1 MAQRALV
8 RMLFGVVVA
17 LAAVARG
24 DLVFDKVKRT
34 IDVSTHLVKISSVA
48 TVRNEGDSLAQSVTF
63 STDPLLLKHLAS
75 VTASV
80 KAGKKSTPL
89 ELSSAGGDQ
98 TISLLTPLD
107 GGDSAVT
114 LEIEEVFTHALS
126 PFPVE
131 IVQGESQKV
140 IFKGNLHLLVP
151 YTIASSTTEIKLGSS
166 KIESHTKIKPYAV
179 KESVI
184 AYGPFANVAPNS
196 AKEVSVHYE
205 NNSPFLTVTEMT
217 RVVEVSHWG
226 NVAVEEDI
234 DMRHTGAKLK
244 GPFSRYDY
252 QRASGPDPSI
262 KAFKTLLPGAAK
274 DVYYRDAIGNIST
287 SNLKEVGEVVEVE
300 IRPRFPLFGGW
311 KTKYTLGYNV
321 PSYQLLFTAGN
332 EYVLKIPFL
341 DHVYDDMVVDK
352 LTLKVILPEGVSN
365 IRFSSPYDVERKAD
379 ETVATYL
386 DTFGRTVLVA
396 EKTNLVEA
404 HIQQIQIEYNFSKLL
419 LLQEPL
425 LLIGAFYL
433 LFTFAIIY
441 VRCDFTICPDE
452 DSEAKIKVAT
462 ALEQIQN
469 AQSSRADCYRH
480 YDDAIGKF
488 KQSKDSGLLAATRKK
503 VEADHKRASA
513 AVGDQLDVLKA
524 NGAAPDVIERVNE
537 LQRLDNSFKEQV
549 GFSLTYAEKLV
560 LGKMSRGQYMDLEQ
574 ATNAKKE
581 DIFTKI
587 ELLLNVL

>member
-1 MAQRALV
+1 MGSKMVGKTVLGLLV
-8 RMLFGVVVA
+8 LLVVA
-17 LAAVARG
+17 NG

-48 TVRNEGDSLAQSVTF
+48 TVRNEGDSVAQSVTF

-75 VTASV
+75 VSANV
-80 KAGKKSTPL
+80 KVGKKSTPL

-98 TISLLTPLD
+98 TISLLSPLA

-114 LEIEEVFTHALS
+114 LEIEEVFTHALAA
-126 PFPVE
+126 FPVQ
-131 IVQGESQKV
+131 IAQGESQKV

-151 YTIASSTTEIKLGSS
+151 YTMASATTEIKLGSS
-166 KIESHTKIKPYAV
+166 KIESHTKIKPNSV
-179 KESVI
+179 KDSLI
-184 AYGPFANVAPNS
+184 TYGPFANVGPNS

-217 RVVEVSHWG
+217 RLVEVSHWG
-226 NVAVEEDI
+226 NVAVEEEI
-234 DMRHTGAKLK
+234 DMRHTGATLK

-262 KAFKTLLPGAAK
+262 KAFKTVLPSAAK

-287 SNLKEVGEVVEVE
+287 SNLKEVGDAVEIE

-321 PSYQLLFTAGN
+321 PSYELLFISGS

-352 LTLKVILPEGVSN
+352 MTLKVILPEGVSN
-365 IRFSSPYDVERKAD
+365 IQFHSPYDIDRKAD
-379 ETVATYL
+379 EKMATYL

-404 HIQQIQIEYNFSKLL
+404 HIQPIKISYRFSKLL

-433 LFTFAIIY
+433 LFTVAIIY

-452 DSEAKIKVAT
+452 DSEAKIKVTT

-469 AQSSRADCYRH
+469 LQSTRSDCYRL
-480 YDDAIGKF
+480 YDEAVQKF
-488 KQSKDSGLLAATRKK
+488 KQSKDSALLTAAKKK
-503 VEADHKRASA
+503 VEADHKEATA
-513 AVGDQLDVLKA
+513 AVADQLNVLKTNGASPDVL
-524 NGAAPDVIERVNE
+524 ERVGD
-537 LQRLDNSFKEQV
+537 LQKLDQAIKEQV
-549 GFSLTYAEKLV
+549 GFSLTSAEKLV
-560 LGKMSRGQYMDLEQ
+560 AGKMSRGQYMDLEQ

-581 DIFTKI
+581 DIFNKI

>member
-1 MAQRALV
+1 MGLKMVGKTVLGLLV
-8 RMLFGVVVA
+8 LLVVA
-17 LAAVARG
+17 NG

-48 TVRNEGDSLAQSVTF
+48 TVRNEGDSVAQSVTF
-63 STDPLLLKHLAS
+63 STDPLLLKHLAAVS
-75 VTASV
+75 ANV
-80 KAGKKSTPL
+80 KVGKKSTPL

-98 TISLLTPLD
+98 TISLLSPLA

-114 LEIEEVFTHALS
+114 LEIEEVFTHALAA
-126 PFPVE
+126 FPVQ

-151 YTIASSTTEIKLGSS
+151 YTMASATTEIKLGSS
-166 KIESHTKIKPYAV
+166 KIESHTKIKPNSV
-179 KESVI
+179 KDSLI
-184 AYGPFANVAPNS
+184 TYGPFANVGPNS

-205 NNSPFLTVTEMT
+205 NNTPFLTVTEMT
-217 RVVEVSHWG
+217 RLVEVSHWG
-226 NVAVEEDI
+226 NVAVEEEI
-234 DMRHTGAKLK
+234 DMRHTGATLK

-262 KAFKTLLPGAAK
+262 KAFKTVLPSAAK

-287 SNLKEVGEVVEVE
+287 SNLKEVGDAVEIE

-321 PSYQLLFTAGN
+321 PSYELLFISGS

-352 LTLKVILPEGVSN
+352 MTLKVILPEGVSN
-365 IRFSSPYDVERKAD
+365 IQFHSPYDIDRKAD
-379 ETVATYL
+379 EKMATYL

-404 HIQQIQIEYNFSKLL
+404 HIQPIKISYRFSKLL

-433 LFTFAIIY
+433 LFTVAIIY

-452 DSEAKIKVAT
+452 DSEAKIKVTT

-469 AQSSRADCYRH
+469 LQSTRSDCYRL
-480 YDDAIGKF
+480 YDEAVQKF
-488 KQSKDSGLLAATRKK
+488 KQSKDSALLTAAKKK
-503 VEADHKRASA
+503 VEADHKEATA
-513 AVGDQLDVLKA
+513 AVADQLNVLKTNGASPDVL
-524 NGAAPDVIERVNE
+524 ERVGD
-537 LQRLDNSFKEQV
+537 LQKLDQAIKEQV
-549 GFSLTYAEKLV
+549 GFSLTSAEKLV
-560 LGKMSRGQYMDLEQ
+560 AGKMSRGQYMDLEQ

-581 DIFTKI
+581 DIFNKI

>member
-1 MAQRALV
+1 MVGKTVLGLLV
-8 RMLFGVVVA
+8 LLVVA
-17 LAAVARG
+17 NG

-34 IDVSTHLVKISSVA
+34 IDISTHLVKISSVA
-48 TVRNEGDSLAQSVTF
+48 TVRNEGDSVAQSVTF

-75 VTASV
+75 VSANV
-80 KAGKKSTPL
+80 KVGKKSTPL

-98 TISLLTPLD
+98 TISLLSPLA

-114 LEIEEVFTHALS
+114 LEIEEVFTHALAA
-126 PFPVE
+126 FPVQ
-131 IVQGESQKV
+131 IAQGESQKV

-151 YTIASSTTEIKLGSS
+151 YTMASATTEIKLGSS
-166 KIESHTKIKPYAV
+166 KIESHTKIKPNSV
-179 KESVI
+179 KDSLI
-184 AYGPFANVAPNS
+184 TYGPFANVGPNS

-217 RVVEVSHWG
+217 RLVEVSHWG
-226 NVAVEEDI
+226 NVAVEEEI
-234 DMRHTGAKLK
+234 DMRHTGATLK

-262 KAFKTLLPGAAK
+262 KAFKTVLPSAAK

-287 SNLKEVGEVVEVE
+287 SNLKEVGDAVEIE

-321 PSYQLLFTAGN
+321 PSYELLFISGS

-352 LTLKVILPEGVSN
+352 MTLKVILPEGVSN
-365 IRFSSPYDVERKAD
+365 IQFHSPYDIDRKAD
-379 ETVATYL
+379 EKMATYL

-404 HIQQIQIEYNFSKLL
+404 HIQPIKISYRFSKLL

-433 LFTFAIIY
+433 LFTVAIIY

-452 DSEAKIKVAT
+452 DSEAKIKVTT

-469 AQSSRADCYRH
+469 LQSTRSDCYRL
-480 YDDAIGKF
+480 YDEAVQKF
-488 KQSKDSGLLAATRKK
+488 KQSKDSALLTAAKKK
-503 VEADHKRASA
+503 VEADHKEATA
-513 AVGDQLDVLKA
+513 AVADQLNVLKTNGASPDVL
-524 NGAAPDVIERVNE
+524 ERVGD
-537 LQRLDNSFKEQV
+537 LQKLDQAIKEQV
-549 GFSLTYAEKLV
+549 GFSLTSAEKLV
-560 LGKMSRGQYMDLEQ
+560 AGKMSRGQYMDLEQ

-581 DIFTKI
+581 DIFNKI

>member
-1 MAQRALV
+1 MGSKMVGKTVLGLLV
-8 RMLFGVVVA
+8 LLVVA
-17 LAAVARG
+17 NG

-48 TVRNEGDSLAQSVTF
+48 TVRNEGDSVAQSVTF

-75 VTASV
+75 VSANV
-80 KAGKKSTPL
+80 KVGKKSTPL

-98 TISLLTPLD
+98 TISLLSPLA

-114 LEIEEVFTHALS
+114 LEIEEVFTHALAA
-126 PFPVE
+126 FPVQ
-131 IVQGESQKV
+131 IAQGESQKV

-151 YTIASSTTEIKLGSS
+151 YTMASATTEIKLGSS
-166 KIESHTKIKPYAV
+166 KIESHTKIKPNSV
-179 KESVI
+179 KDSLI
-184 AYGPFANVAPNS
+184 TYGPFANVGPNS

-217 RVVEVSHWG
+217 RLVEVSHWG
-226 NVAVEEDI
+226 NVAVEEEI
-234 DMRHTGAKLK
+234 DMRHTGATLK

-262 KAFKTLLPGAAK
+262 KAFKTVLPSAAK

-287 SNLKEVGEVVEVE
+287 SNLKEVGDAVEIE

-321 PSYQLLFTAGN
+321 PSYELLFISGS

-352 LTLKVILPEGVSN
+352 MTLKVILPEGVSN
-365 IRFSSPYDVERKAD
+365 IQFHSPYDVDRKAD
-379 ETVATYL
+379 EKMATYL

-404 HIQQIQIEYNFSKLL
+404 HIQPIKISYRFSKLL

-433 LFTFAIIY
+433 LFTVAIIY

-452 DSEAKIKVAT
+452 DSEAKIKVTT

-469 AQSSRADCYRH
+469 LQSTRSDCYRL
-480 YDDAIGKF
+480 YDEAVQKF
-488 KQSKDSGLLAATRKK
+488 KQSKDSALLTAAKKK
-503 VEADHKRASA
+503 VEADHKEATA
-513 AVGDQLDVLKA
+513 AVADQLNVLKTNGASPDVL
-524 NGAAPDVIERVNE
+524 ERVGD
-537 LQRLDNSFKEQV
+537 LQKLDQAIKEQV
-549 GFSLTYAEKLV
+549 GFSLTSAEKLV
-560 LGKMSRGQYMDLEQ
+560 AGKMSRGQYMDLEQ

-581 DIFTKI
+581 DIFNKI

>member
-1 MAQRALV
+1 
-8 RMLFGVVVA
+8 MLGKTVLGLMVVLVVA
-17 LAAVARG
+17 NG

-34 IDVSTHLVKISSVA
+34 IDVSTHLVKISSAA
-48 TVRNEGDSLAQSVTF
+48 TVRNEGDSVAQSVTF

-75 VTASV
+75 VSASV
-80 KAGKKSTPL
+80 KVGKKSTPL

-98 TISLLTPLD
+98 TISLLSPLA

-114 LEIEEVFTHALS
+114 LEIEEVFTHALT
-126 PFPVE
+126 PFPVQ
-131 IVQGESQKV
+131 IAQGESQKV
-140 IFKGNLHLLVP
+140 IFKGNVHLLVP
-151 YTIASSTTEIKLGSS
+151 YSMASSTTEIKLGSS
-166 KIESHTKIKPYAV
+166 KIESHTKIKPNSV
-179 KESVI
+179 KDSVI
-184 AYGPFANVAPNS
+184 TYGPFTNVGPNS

-217 RVVEVSHWG
+217 RLIEVSHWG
-226 NVAVEEDI
+226 NVAVEEEI

-262 KAFKTLLPGAAK
+262 KAFKTVLPAAAK

-287 SNLKEVGEVVEVE
+287 SNLKEVGDAVEIE

-321 PSYQLLFTAGN
+321 PSYELLFISGSN
-332 EYVLKIPFL
+332 YVLKIPFL

-352 LTLKVILPEGVSN
+352 LTLKVILPEGVGN
-365 IRFSSPYDVERKAD
+365 IQFNSPYDVERKAD
-379 ETVATYL
+379 EKMATYL

-404 HIQQIQIEYNFSKLL
+404 HIQPIKISYSFSKLL

-433 LFTFAIIY
+433 LFTVAIIY

-452 DSEAKIKVAT
+452 DSEAKIKVT
-462 ALEQIQN
+462 TSLEQIQN
-469 AQSSRADCYRH
+469 LQSSRSDCYRQ
-480 YDDAIGKF
+480 YDEAVGKF
-488 KQSKDSGLLAATRKK
+488 KQSKDSAQLAATKKK
-503 VEADHKRASA
+503 VEADHKSASTA
-513 AVGDQLDVLKA
+513 IGEQLEVLKTHGASPDVL
-524 NGAAPDVIERVNE
+524 DRVNE
-537 LQRLDNSFKEQV
+537 LQKLDHSFKEQV

-560 LGKMSRGQYMDLEQ
+560 AGKMSRGQYMDLEQ

>member
-1 MAQRALV
+1 MALKTLFALV
-8 RMLFGVVVA
+8 SVLA
-17 LAAVARG
+17 LARG

-34 IDVSTHLVKISSVA
+34 IDVSSHLVKVSSTV

-63 STDPLLLKHLAS
+63 STDPLLLKHLAAVS
-75 VTASV
+75 ASV
-80 KAGKKSTPL
+80 KAGKKSSPL

-98 TISLLTPLD
+98 TISLLTPL
-107 GGDSAVT
+107 GSGDAAVT
-114 LEIEEVFTHALS
+114 LEIDEVFTHALT

-131 IVQGESQKV
+131 IAQGEPQKV
-140 IFKGNLHLLVP
+140 IFTGNLHLLVP
-151 YTIASSTTEIKLGSS
+151 YVMASSTTEIKLGTS
-166 KIESHTKIKPYAV
+166 KIESHTKIKPNSV
-179 KESVI
+179 KDSVI
-184 AYGPFANVAPNS
+184 VYGPFSNVAPNT
-196 AKEVSVHYE
+196 AKEITVHFE

-217 RVVEVSHWG
+217 RLIEVSHWG
-226 NVAVEEDI
+226 NVAVEEEI
-234 DMRHTGAKLK
+234 DMSHTGAKLK

-262 KAFKTLLPGAAK
+262 KSFKTVLPAAAK

-287 SNLKEVGEVVEVE
+287 SNLKEKVDAVEVE

-321 PSYQLLFTAGN
+321 PSYELLFLSGSD
-332 EYVLKIPFL
+332 YVLKVPFL

-352 LTLKVILPEGVSN
+352 LTLKVVLPEGVGN
-365 IRFSSPYDVERKAD
+365 IQLTTPYDVERKAD
-379 ETVATYL
+379 EKIATYL

-404 HIQQIQIEYNFSKLL
+404 HIQEIKISYTFSKLL

-433 LFTFAIIY
+433 LFTIAIIY

-462 ALEQIQN
+462 ALEQIQG
-469 AQSSRADCYRH
+469 AQASRSDCYRL
-480 YDDAIGKF
+480 YDEAIGKF
-488 KQSKDSGLLAATRKK
+488 KQSKDASLLMAARKK
-503 VEADHKRASA
+503 IEADHKKASV
-513 AVGDQLDVLKA
+513 AVAEQIDSLRA
-524 NGAAPDVIERVNE
+524 NGATSDVLDKVNE
-537 LQRLDNSFKEQV
+537 LQKLDNSFKDQV
-549 GFSLTYAEKLV
+549 GSSLTYAEKLV
-560 LGKMSRGQYMDLEQ
+560 AGKMSRGQYMDLEQ

-581 DIFTKI
+581 DIFNKI
-587 ELLLNVL
+587 ELLLNLL

>member
-1 MAQRALV
+1 MVGKTVLGLLV
-8 RMLFGVVVA
+8 LLVVA
-17 LAAVARG
+17 NG

-34 IDVSTHLVKISSVA
+34 IDISTHLVKISSVA
-48 TVRNEGDSLAQSVTF
+48 TVRNEGDSVAQSVTF
-63 STDPLLLKHLAS
+63 STDPLLLKHLAAVS
-75 VTASV
+75 ANV
-80 KAGKKSTPL
+80 KVGKKSTPL

-98 TISLLTPLD
+98 TISLLSPLA

-114 LEIEEVFTHALS
+114 LEIEEVFTHALAA
-126 PFPVE
+126 FPVQ

-151 YTIASSTTEIKLGSS
+151 YTMASATTEIKLGSS
-166 KIESHTKIKPYAV
+166 KIESHTKIKPNSV
-179 KESVI
+179 KDSLI
-184 AYGPFANVAPNS
+184 TYGPFANVGPNS

-217 RVVEVSHWG
+217 RLVEVSHWG
-226 NVAVEEDI
+226 NVAVEEEI
-234 DMRHTGAKLK
+234 DMRHTGATLK

-262 KAFKTLLPGAAK
+262 KAFKTVLPSAAK

-287 SNLKEVGEVVEVE
+287 SNLKEVGDAVEIE

-321 PSYQLLFTAGN
+321 PSYELLFISGS

-352 LTLKVILPEGVSN
+352 MTLKVILPEGVSN
-365 IRFSSPYDVERKAD
+365 IQFHSPYDVDRKAD
-379 ETVATYL
+379 EKMATYL

-404 HIQQIQIEYNFSKLL
+404 HIQPIKISYRFSKLL

-433 LFTFAIIY
+433 LFTVAIIY

-452 DSEAKIKVAT
+452 DSEAKIKVTT

-469 AQSSRADCYRH
+469 LQSTRSDCYRL
-480 YDDAIGKF
+480 YDEAVQKF
-488 KQSKDSGLLAATRKK
+488 KQSKDSALLTAAKKK
-503 VEADHKRASA
+503 VEADHKEATA
-513 AVGDQLDVLKA
+513 AVADQLNVLKTNGASPDVL
-524 NGAAPDVIERVNE
+524 ERVGD
-537 LQRLDNSFKEQV
+537 LQKLDQAIKEQV
-549 GFSLTYAEKLV
+549 GFSLTSAEKLV
-560 LGKMSRGQYMDLEQ
+560 AGKMSRGQYMDLEQ

-581 DIFTKI
+581 DIFNKI

>member
-1 MAQRALV
+1 MGSKMVGKTVLGLLV
-8 RMLFGVVVA
+8 LLVVA
-17 LAAVARG
+17 NG

-48 TVRNEGDSLAQSVTF
+48 TVRNEGDSVAQSVTF

-75 VTASV
+75 VSANV
-80 KAGKKSTPL
+80 KVGKKSTPL

-98 TISLLTPLD
+98 TISLLSPLA

-114 LEIEEVFTHALS
+114 LEIEEVFTHALAA
-126 PFPVE
+126 FPVQ
-131 IVQGESQKV
+131 IAQGESQKV

-151 YTIASSTTEIKLGSS
+151 YTMASASTEIKLGSS
-166 KIESHTKIKPYAV
+166 KIESHTKIKPNSV
-179 KESVI
+179 KDSLI
-184 AYGPFANVAPNS
+184 TYGPFANVGPNS
-196 AKEVSVHYE
+196 AKDVSVHYE

-217 RVVEVSHWG
+217 RLVEVSHWG
-226 NVAVEEDI
+226 NVAVEEEI
-234 DMRHTGAKLK
+234 DMRHTGATLK

-262 KAFKTLLPGAAK
+262 KAFKTVLPSAAK

-287 SNLKEVGEVVEVE
+287 SNLKEVGDAVEIE

-321 PSYQLLFTAGN
+321 PSYELLYISGS

-352 LTLKVILPEGVSN
+352 MTLKVILPEGVSN
-365 IRFSSPYDVERKAD
+365 IQFHSPYDVDRKAD
-379 ETVATYL
+379 EKLATYL

-404 HIQQIQIEYNFSKLL
+404 HIQPIKISYRFSKLL

-433 LFTFAIIY
+433 LFTVAIIY

-452 DSEAKIKVAT
+452 DSEAKIKVTT

-469 AQSSRADCYRH
+469 LQSTRSDCYRL
-480 YDDAIGKF
+480 YDEAVQKF
-488 KQSKDSGLLAATRKK
+488 KQSKDSALLTAAKKK
-503 VEADHKRASA
+503 VEADHKEATA
-513 AVGDQLDVLKA
+513 AVADQLNVLKTNGASPDVL
-524 NGAAPDVIERVNE
+524 ERVGD
-537 LQRLDNSFKEQV
+537 LQKLDQAIKEQV
-549 GFSLTYAEKLV
+549 GFSLTSAEKLV
-560 LGKMSRGQYMDLEQ
+560 AGKMSRGQYMDLEQ

-581 DIFTKI
+581 DIFNKI

>member
-1 MAQRALV
+1 M
-8 RMLFGVVVA
+8 VVA
-17 LAAVARG
+17 NG

-48 TVRNEGDSLAQSVTF
+48 TVRNEGDSVAQSVTF

-75 VTASV
+75 VSANV
-80 KAGKKSTPL
+80 KVGKKSTPL

-98 TISLLTPLD
+98 TISLLSPLA

-114 LEIEEVFTHALS
+114 LEIEEVFTHALAA
-126 PFPVE
+126 FPVQ
-131 IVQGESQKV
+131 IAQGESQKV

-151 YTIASSTTEIKLGSS
+151 YTMASATTEIKLGSS
-166 KIESHTKIKPYAV
+166 KIESHTKIKPNSV
-179 KESVI
+179 KDSLI
-184 AYGPFANVAPNS
+184 TYGPFANVGPNS

-217 RVVEVSHWG
+217 RLVEVSHWG
-226 NVAVEEDI
+226 NVAVEEEI
-234 DMRHTGAKLK
+234 DMRHTGATLK

-262 KAFKTLLPGAAK
+262 KAFKTVLPSAAK

-287 SNLKEVGEVVEVE
+287 SNLKEVGDAVEIE

-321 PSYQLLFTAGN
+321 PSYELLFISGS

-352 LTLKVILPEGVSN
+352 MTLKVILPEGVSN
-365 IRFSSPYDVERKAD
+365 IQFHSPYDVDRKAD
-379 ETVATYL
+379 EKLATYL

-404 HIQQIQIEYNFSKLL
+404 HIQPIKISYRFSKLL

-433 LFTFAIIY
+433 LFTVAIIY

-452 DSEAKIKVAT
+452 DSEAKIKVTT

-469 AQSSRADCYRH
+469 LQSTRSDCYRL
-480 YDDAIGKF
+480 YDEAVQKF
-488 KQSKDSGLLAATRKK
+488 KQSKDSALLTAAKKK
-503 VEADHKRASA
+503 VEADHKEATA
-513 AVGDQLDVLKA
+513 AVADQLNVLKTNGASPDVL
-524 NGAAPDVIERVNE
+524 ERVGD
-537 LQRLDNSFKEQV
+537 LQKLDQAIKEQV
-549 GFSLTYAEKLV
+549 GFSLTSAEKLV
-560 LGKMSRGQYMDLEQ
+560 AGKMSRGQYMDLEQ

-581 DIFTKI
+581 DIFNKI

>member
-1 MAQRALV
+1 MGPKMVGKTVLGLLV
-8 RMLFGVVVA
+8 LLVVA
-17 LAAVARG
+17 NG

-34 IDVSTHLVKISSVA
+34 IDISTHLVKISSVA
-48 TVRNEGDSLAQSVTF
+48 TVRNEGDSVAQSVTF
-63 STDPLLLKHLAS
+63 STDPLLLKHLAAVS
-75 VTASV
+75 ANV
-80 KAGKKSTPL
+80 KVGKKSTPL

-98 TISLLTPLD
+98 TISLLSPLA

-114 LEIEEVFTHALS
+114 LEIEEVFTHALAA
-126 PFPVE
+126 FPVQ

-151 YTIASSTTEIKLGSS
+151 YTMASATTEIKLGSS
-166 KIESHTKIKPYAV
+166 KIESHTKIKPNSV
-179 KESVI
+179 KDSLI
-184 AYGPFANVAPNS
+184 TYGPFANVGPNS

-217 RVVEVSHWG
+217 RLVEVSHWG
-226 NVAVEEDI
+226 NVAVEEEI
-234 DMRHTGAKLK
+234 DMRHTGATLK

-262 KAFKTLLPGAAK
+262 KAFKTVLPSAAK

-287 SNLKEVGEVVEVE
+287 SNLKEVGDAVEIE

-321 PSYQLLFTAGN
+321 PSYELLFISGS

-352 LTLKVILPEGVSN
+352 MTLKVILPEGVSN
-365 IRFSSPYDVERKAD
+365 IQFHSPYDVDRKAD
-379 ETVATYL
+379 EKMATYL

-404 HIQQIQIEYNFSKLL
+404 HIQPIKISYRFSKLL

-433 LFTFAIIY
+433 LFTVAIIY

-452 DSEAKIKVAT
+452 DSEAKIKVTT

-469 AQSSRADCYRH
+469 LQSTRSDCYRL
-480 YDDAIGKF
+480 YDEAVQKF
-488 KQSKDSGLLAATRKK
+488 KQSKDSALLTAAKKK
-503 VEADHKRASA
+503 VEADHKEATA
-513 AVGDQLDVLKA
+513 AVADQLNVLKTNGASPDVL
-524 NGAAPDVIERVNE
+524 ERVGD
-537 LQRLDNSFKEQV
+537 LQKLDQAIKEQV
-549 GFSLTYAEKLV
+549 GFSLTSAEKLV
-560 LGKMSRGQYMDLEQ
+560 AGKMSRGQYMDLEQ

-581 DIFTKI
+581 DIFNKI

>member
-1 MAQRALV
+1 L
-8 RMLFGVVVA
+8 VVA
-17 LAAVARG
+17 NG

-48 TVRNEGDSLAQSVTF
+48 TVRNEGDSVAQSVTF

-75 VTASV
+75 VSANV
-80 KAGKKSTPL
+80 KVGKKSTPL

-98 TISLLTPLD
+98 TISLLSPLA

-114 LEIEEVFTHALS
+114 LEIEEVFTHALAA
-126 PFPVE
+126 FPVQ
-131 IVQGESQKV
+131 IAQGESQKV

-151 YTIASSTTEIKLGSS
+151 YTMASATTEIKLGSS
-166 KIESHTKIKPYAV
+166 KIESHTKIKPNSV
-179 KESVI
+179 KDSLI
-184 AYGPFANVAPNS
+184 TYGPFANVGPNS

-217 RVVEVSHWG
+217 RLVEVSHWG
-226 NVAVEEDI
+226 NVAVEEEI
-234 DMRHTGAKLK
+234 DMRHTGATLK

-262 KAFKTLLPGAAK
+262 KAFKTVLPSAAK

-287 SNLKEVGEVVEVE
+287 SNLKEVGDAVEIE

-321 PSYQLLFTAGN
+321 PSYELLFISGS

-352 LTLKVILPEGVSN
+352 MTLKVILPEGVSN
-365 IRFSSPYDVERKAD
+365 IQFHSPYDVDRKAD
-379 ETVATYL
+379 EKMATYL

-404 HIQQIQIEYNFSKLL
+404 HIQPIKISYRFSKLL

-433 LFTFAIIY
+433 LFTVAIIY

-452 DSEAKIKVAT
+452 DSEAKIKVTT

-469 AQSSRADCYRH
+469 LQSTRSDCYRL
-480 YDDAIGKF
+480 YDEAVQKF
-488 KQSKDSGLLAATRKK
+488 KQSKDSALLTAAKKK
-503 VEADHKRASA
+503 VEADHKEATA
-513 AVGDQLDVLKA
+513 AVADQLNVLKTNGASPDVL
-524 NGAAPDVIERVNE
+524 ERVGD
-537 LQRLDNSFKEQV
+537 LQKLDQAIKEQV
-549 GFSLTYAEKLV
+549 GFSLTSAEKLV
-560 LGKMSRGQYMDLEQ
+560 AGKMSRGQYMDLEQ

-581 DIFTKI
+581 DIFNKI

>member
-1 MAQRALV
+1 MGSKMVGKTVLGLLV
-8 RMLFGVVVA
+8 LLVVA
-17 LAAVARG
+17 NG

-48 TVRNEGDSLAQSVTF
+48 TVRNEGDSVAQSVTF

-75 VTASV
+75 VSANV
-80 KAGKKSTPL
+80 KVGKKSTPL

-98 TISLLTPLD
+98 TISLLSPLA

-114 LEIEEVFTHALS
+114 LEIEEVFTHALAA
-126 PFPVE
+126 FPVQ
-131 IVQGESQKV
+131 IAQGESQKV

-151 YTIASSTTEIKLGSS
+151 YTMASATTEIKLGSS
-166 KIESHTKIKPYAV
+166 KIESHTKIKPNSV
-179 KESVI
+179 KDSLI
-184 AYGPFANVAPNS
+184 TYGPFANVGPNS

-217 RVVEVSHWG
+217 RLVEVSHWG
-226 NVAVEEDI
+226 NVAVEEEI
-234 DMRHTGAKLK
+234 DMRHTGATLK

-262 KAFKTLLPGAAK
+262 KAFKTVLPSAAK

-287 SNLKEVGEVVEVE
+287 SNLKEVGDAVEIE

-321 PSYQLLFTAGN
+321 PSYELLFISGS

-352 LTLKVILPEGVSN
+352 MTLKVILPEGVSN
-365 IRFSSPYDVERKAD
+365 IQFHSPYDIDRKAD
-379 ETVATYL
+379 EKMATYL

-404 HIQQIQIEYNFSKLL
+404 HIQPIKISYRFSKLL

-433 LFTFAIIY
+433 LFTVAIIY

-452 DSEAKIKVAT
+452 DSEAKIKVTT

-469 AQSSRADCYRH
+469 LQSTRSDCYRL
-480 YDDAIGKF
+480 YDEAVQKF
-488 KQSKDSGLLAATRKK
+488 KQSKDSALLTAAKKK
-503 VEADHKRASA
+503 VEADHKEATA
-513 AVGDQLDVLKA
+513 AVADQLSVLKTNGASPDVL
-524 NGAAPDVIERVNE
+524 ERVGD
-537 LQRLDNSFKEQV
+537 LQKLDQAIKEQV
-549 GFSLTYAEKLV
+549 GFSLTSAEKLV
-560 LGKMSRGQYMDLEQ
+560 AGKMSRGQYMDLEQ

-581 DIFTKI
+581 DIFNKI

>member
-1 MAQRALV
+1 MMALKTLCV
-8 RMLFGVVVA
+8 LITA
-17 LAAVARG
+17 LAIARG

-75 VTASV
+75 VSASV

-107 GGDSAVT
+107 GGDTAVT
-114 LEIEEVFTHALS
+114 LEIEEVFTHALT

-131 IVQGESQKV
+131 IVQGEAQKV

-151 YTIASSTTEIKLGSS
+151 YNMASSTTEIKLGSS
-166 KIESHTKIKPYAV
+166 KIESHTKIKPNSV
-179 KESVI
+179 KDSVI
-184 AYGPFANVAPNS
+184 TYGPFTNVGPNS

-205 NNSPFLTVTEMT
+205 NNSPFLTVTEMS
-217 RVVEVSHWG
+217 RLIEVSHWG
-226 NVAVEEDI
+226 NVAVEEEI
-234 DMRHTGAKLK
+234 DMAHTGAKLK

-262 KAFKTLLPGAAK
+262 KAFKTVLPAAAK

-287 SNLKEVGEVVEVE
+287 SNLKEKVDAVEVE

-321 PSYQLLFTAGN
+321 PSYELLFISGSD
-332 EYVLKIPFL
+332 YVLKIPFL

-352 LTLKVILPEGVSN
+352 LTLKVILPEGVGN
-365 IRFSSPYDVERKAD
+365 IQLTTPYDVERKAD
-379 ETVATYL
+379 EKVATYL
-386 DTFGRTVLVA
+386 DTFGRTVIVA

-404 HIQQIQIEYNFSKLL
+404 HIQEIKISYTFSKLL

-433 LFTFAIIY
+433 LFTVAIIY

-462 ALEQIQN
+462 ALEQIQS
-469 AQSSRADCYRH
+469 AQTSRSDCYRH
-480 YDDAIGKF
+480 YDEAIGKF
-488 KQSKDSGLLAATRKK
+488 KQSKDASLLAAARKK
-503 VEADHKRASA
+503 IEADHKKATT
-513 AVGDQLDVLKA
+513 AVAEQIDLLRS
-524 NGAAPDVIERVNE
+524 NGAAPDVLERVNE
-537 LQRLDNSFKEQV
+537 LQKLDNAFKDQV
-549 GFSLTYAEKLV
+549 GLSLTYAEKLV
-560 LGKMSRGQYMDLEQ
+560 AGKMSRGQYMDLEQ

-581 DIFTKI
+581 DIFNKI
-587 ELLLNVL
+587 ELLLNML